1 MKKLCVAFLLL
12 ATASFVHASDLGFS
26 LVAGLGTD
34 QSFSFNPIILTG
46 TGEFQFKLGGIL
58 MFCPEATVLT
68 TTKFKDFILIPAV
81 CLNVTPGPLYFGGGI
96 AKAFVLGDTYSS
108 DFMLKLNAGFRA
120 GGIRIGAYMLTSLKT
135 PFDYAFYGFQIG
147 FDI

>member
-1 MKKLCVAFLLL
+1 MKKLIVAFLLL

-26 LVAGLGTD
+26 IVAGLGTD
-34 QSFSFNPIILTG
+34 ESFSFNPIILTG
-46 TGEFQFKLGGIL
+46 TAEFQFKLGGVL
-58 MFCPEATVLT
+58 MFCPEATALT

-96 AKAFVLGDTYSS
+96 AKAFVLGGTYSS

-120 GGIRIGAYMLTSLKT
+120 GGIRIGAYMLTS
-135 PFDYAFYGFQIG
+135 FDHIFSDYFCGFQIG